1 MRSPVPVYRIEQTH
15 HTQVI
20 AGQYIV
26 VTDLALPSSPRR
38 RLLAAAAA
46 LVKPIEDDAE
56 RAVRAG
62 LGLADAVSK
71 VAIPGGEAL
80 FARVGIATGA
90 VVVGDLIGGVH
101 R

>member
-46 LVKPIEDDAE
+46 LVKPI
-56 RAVRAG
+56 AVEAPDEPTTRSQVE
-62 LGLADAVSK
+62 LGN
-71 VAIPGGEAL
+71 
-80 FARVGIATGA
+80 
-90 VVVGDLIGGVH
+90 
-101 R
+101 